1 MIVFGSQVKKTTI
14 AKMAI
19 LKRLGGV
26 VEESLTAVR
35 LISSFANEKKEED
48 KFTKL
53 AEETRVVAHR
63 QEFWSA
69 FIVGIFK
76 MFIFGYYVYSFY
88 IATIYIEKRYRNP
101 SKDNAVYD
109 VGGLLSVLVSFMTGM
124 MMIFGLTPNIQALI
138 AAKVVGA
145 SIFEVID
152 RIPEVRDH
160 EKCASTFEITRAI
173 RFENVTFKY
182 PTAPDNAKNV
192 FEGINFQIKAGETTA
207 IVGPSGSGKSTIV

>member
-1 MIVFGSQVKKTTI
+1 M
-14 AKMAI
+14 AKMAV

-53 AEETRVVAHR
+53 AEETMVVAHT

-88 IATIYIEKRYRNP
+88 IASIYI
-101 SKDNAVYD
+101 
-109 VGGLLSVLVSFMTGM
+109 
-124 MMIFGLTPNIQALI
+124 
-138 AAKVVGA
+138 
-145 SIFEVID
+145 
-152 RIPEVRDH
+152 
-160 EKCASTFEITRAI
+160 
-173 RFENVTFKY
+173 
-182 PTAPDNAKNV
+182 
-192 FEGINFQIKAGETTA
+192 
-207 IVGPSGSGKSTIV
+207 